1 MSKSGWNK
9 RNLPLWW
16 FYVFH
21 RLSTLPLQHEICIS
35 GNYSCLVAHFYLKR
49 SVSYHLIQSYLPS
62 ILIVAISWVSFWM
75 DIEAVPG
82 RISLGV
88 ITLLAVS
95 SQAGRPGQGE
105 LNWKYPLYKI
115 QHMCYV
121 RKLLYKTFH
130 QNYTGFLKKK
140 YCPNGKKL
148 FHYHVKQAKTYLWN
162 FLKEVTFM

>member
-21 RLSTLPLQHEICIS
+21 RLSSTLPLQHGICIS

-105 LNWKYPLYKI
+105 LNWKYPLCKI
-115 QHMCYV
+115 QHMYYV
-121 RKLLYKTFH
+121 GNPMYVVVQDISSKLYRVVEKILS
-130 QNYTGFLKKK
+130 
-140 YCPNGKKL
+140 
-148 FHYHVKQAKTYLWN
+148 
-162 FLKEVTFM
+162 